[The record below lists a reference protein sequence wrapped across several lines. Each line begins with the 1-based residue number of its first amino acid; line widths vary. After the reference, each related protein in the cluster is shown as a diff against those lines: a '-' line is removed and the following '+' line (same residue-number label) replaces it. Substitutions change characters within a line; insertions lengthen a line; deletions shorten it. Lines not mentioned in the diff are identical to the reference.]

1 MLIEKDLVHEIIL
14 ASPSGGFNIF
24 DTLSPFLRPLLKKR
38 HAQNKKR
45 IHLHNYSVYC
55 DYLGTKNKGSTCE
68 VGSEVKTLALK
79 QLCNFILCPVSPI

>member
-38 HAQNKKR
+38 HAQNKKGY
-45 IHLHNYSVYC
+45 I
-55 DYLGTKNKGSTCE
+55 STITASI
-68 VGSEVKTLALK
+68 VIILAPKIKAALVRLDQK
-79 QLCNFILCPVSPI
+79 